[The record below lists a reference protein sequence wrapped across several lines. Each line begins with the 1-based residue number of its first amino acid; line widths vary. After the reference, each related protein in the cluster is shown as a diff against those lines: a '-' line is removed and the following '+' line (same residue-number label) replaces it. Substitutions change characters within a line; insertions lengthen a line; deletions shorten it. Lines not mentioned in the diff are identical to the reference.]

1 MLIIPQSW
9 NRIDFI
15 QIHGKFVIVQEPAG
29 LGIEGKPDPVQ
40 FLGQGDIAGI
50 VSGQSHRHELVGP
63 AENIVRH
70 RITQDSRPQHPIDFI
85 RLDGMSIRDNPVQ
98 GIQHLIGEEFGNG
111 NRSGLSMNAV
121 RTASAWG

>member
-1 MLIIPQSW
+1 MLIILHLEG
-9 NRIDFI
+9 IKFI
-15 QIHGKFVIVQEPAG
+15 QIDCQPAVFQQPAG
-29 LGIEGKPDPVQ
+29 LAIEGEPNPVQ